1 MKVICSWCQSEGR
14 PGLVRE
20 KAPLADLRET
30 HGICSDH
37 LQQMAVG
44 RDPLIPGYDEG
55 SLPRLSSSVEAIWPP
70 WPVMNEQACA
80 WMRPSH
86 RHRSWIPQ
94 RERQKTSITAGM
106 PRY

>member
-44 RDPLIPGYDEG
+44 RDPL
-55 SLPRLSSSVEAIWPP
+55 PRHESVVIRRSDLAA
-70 WPVMNEQACA
+70 VACY
-80 WMRPSH
+80 
-86 RHRSWIPQ
+86 
-94 RERQKTSITAGM
+94 E
-106 PRY
+106 